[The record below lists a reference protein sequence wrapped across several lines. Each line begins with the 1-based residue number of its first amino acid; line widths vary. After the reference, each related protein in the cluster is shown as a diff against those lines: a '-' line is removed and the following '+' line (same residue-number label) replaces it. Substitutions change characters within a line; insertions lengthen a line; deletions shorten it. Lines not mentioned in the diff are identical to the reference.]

1 MTVSLEGVRSVPP
14 GAFADD
20 WQPEGHRII
29 SGGVTN
35 VGKAPH
41 ASCDGDS
48 APRWLRWISGG
59 RDKPPTMGLPRRFG
73 MARRLAAAIIEA
85 ADLRDRWVAGEP

>member
-20 WQPEGHRII
+20 WQPDGHRII
-29 SGGVTN
+29 SDGVTN

-41 ASCDGDS
+41 VL
-48 APRWLRWISGG
+48 LRWRLSATIGSVRISGG

-73 MARRLAAAIIEA
+73 MAL
-85 ADLRDRWVAGEP
+85 